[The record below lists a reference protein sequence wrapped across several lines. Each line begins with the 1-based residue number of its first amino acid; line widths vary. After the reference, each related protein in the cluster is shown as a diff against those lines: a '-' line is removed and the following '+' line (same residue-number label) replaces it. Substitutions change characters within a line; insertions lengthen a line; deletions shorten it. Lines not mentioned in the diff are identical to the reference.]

1 MAQNPPKREIPHH
14 ISLLKAISWRI
25 VGTIDTIVISW
36 FITGKIKYAIGIGSV
51 EVLTKIVLYYL
62 HERGWEWLSKGIRNR
77 E

>member
-1 MAQNPPKREIPHH
+1 MQEKLPKRDVPHH
-14 ISLLKAISWRI
+14 ISLIKAISWRV
-25 VGTIDTIVISW
+25 VGTIDTMVISW

-62 HERGWEWLSKGIRNR
+62 HERGWEWLSKGIRNK